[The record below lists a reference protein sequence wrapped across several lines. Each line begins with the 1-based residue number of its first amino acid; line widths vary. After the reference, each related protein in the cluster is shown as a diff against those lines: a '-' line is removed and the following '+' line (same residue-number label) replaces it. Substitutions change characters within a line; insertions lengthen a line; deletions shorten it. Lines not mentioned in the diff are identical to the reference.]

1 MPAFLPQSHENQVT
15 EYPSWPCCAVAPYS
29 FPHFRDD
36 TAETQ
41 KGKVLLT
48 EELEQ
53 EKKKKEIVVQSQF
66 GRGVGVESMIAQVW
80 RQVEIRTRTSSD

>member
-1 MPAFLPQSHENQVT
+1 M
-15 EYPSWPCCAVAPYS
+15 
-29 FPHFRDD
+29 
-36 TAETQ
+36 
-41 KGKVLLT
+41 LLT